1 MIVKRWSNGSRI
13 ETKKTKEV
21 APTRNCSTSLPTQ
34 QPKRRL
40 LVISIISYLAASFKL
55 RKRRRIHMTIREE
68 LERNE
73 IWQYLLY
80 IQIGDKIYTKQEIL
94 EPVKVSSVEVAYA
107 R

>member
-1 MIVKRWSNGSRI
+1 
-13 ETKKTKEV
+13 
-21 APTRNCSTSLPTQ
+21 
-34 QPKRRL
+34 
-40 LVISIISYLAASFKL
+40 
-55 RKRRRIHMTIREE
+55 MTIREE